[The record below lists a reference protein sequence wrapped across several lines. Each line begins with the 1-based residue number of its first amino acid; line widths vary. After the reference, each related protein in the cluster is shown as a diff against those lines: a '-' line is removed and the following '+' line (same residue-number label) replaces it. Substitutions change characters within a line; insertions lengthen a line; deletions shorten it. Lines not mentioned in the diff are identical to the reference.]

1 MSTERPLLDVEFAVV
16 GAGLQVDEVGVGVW
30 LEALEPGQQH
40 PTASVL
46 LLLDLV
52 RAVKLLLQDL
62 ANLKRPFV
70 VNYSF
75 FKCSISASFSLF
87 SSLQQLTIYM
97 FNITFC
103 R

>member
-1 MSTERPLLDVEFAVV
+1 MPQNRGIQNESYRIALASVSTERPLLDVELAVV
-16 GAGLQVDEVGVGVW
+16 GAGLQVDEVGVGVR

-62 ANLKRPFV
+62 PDLKWHI
-70 VNYSF
+70 
-75 FKCSISASFSLF
+75 KGFSPG
-87 SSLQQLTIYM
+87 
-97 FNITFC
+97 NC
-103 R
+103 E